1 MRTTVLLLRLTRNSR
16 KNVMFKR
23 THIVAWL
30 FTGILLWPLLAL
42 IADESFGQRGSD
54 AVAYAGIAIVIY
66 LYVDAFRL
74 LLKRSRHEGMR
85 FTYRTYRV
93 AIRRGY
99 DSMWK
104 THSLYKDSYT
114 HRGLWRDAVSKVI
127 RIQMRRKR
135 EKQRWPMQR
144 YIANTAIARSLAR
157 STEKETTPA
166 KCGAIPETP

>member
-1 MRTTVLLLRLTRNSR
+1 MR
-16 KNVMFKR
+16 KG
-23 THIVAWL
+23 THLGIWIV
-30 FTGILLWPLLAL
+30 TGIFLWPLLAL
-42 IADESFGQRGSD
+42 LADELFGQRGSD

-99 DSMWK
+99 DGMWK

-114 HRGLWRDAVSKVI
+114 YRGLWRDAVTKVI

-144 YIANTAIARSLAR
+144 WFANTAVGRSLAR
-157 STEKETTPA
+157 STPMASTAVKCDATQTTLN
-166 KCGAIPETP
+166 

>member
-1 MRTTVLLLRLTRNSR
+1 MRKHNHLV
-16 KNVMFKR
+16 
-23 THIVAWL
+23 IWII
-30 FTGILLWPLLAL
+30 TGIFLWPFLAL
-42 IADESFGQRGSD
+42 VADRIFGQKGSD
-54 AVAYAGIAIVIY
+54 AVAYAGIAILGY
-66 LYVDAFRL
+66 LFVSTLSEILRL
-74 LLKRSRHEGMR
+74 RRNREMR

-114 HRGLWRDAVSKVI
+114 YRGLWRDAVAKVI

-144 YIANTAIARSLAR
+144 YIANTAIARSLVR
-157 STEKETTPA
+157 STPKETTA
-166 KCGAIPETP
+166 EKCGVTPETP

>member
-1 MRTTVLLLRLTRNSR
+1 MRKETHLLVWILTG
-16 KNVMFKR
+16 VF
-23 THIVAWL
+23 ILPL
-30 FTGILLWPLLAL
+30 FAEFAGMLY
-42 IADESFGQRGSD
+42 GRRGSD
-54 AVAYAGIAIVIY
+54 AVAYAGIAVVGY
-66 LYVDAFRL
+66 CYVEFFRQ
-74 LLKRSRHEGMR
+74 LLKRRRNREMR

-93 AIRRGY
+93 AVRRGY

-104 THSLYKDSYT
+104 THSLYKDHYT
-114 HRGLWRDAVSKVI
+114 YRGLWRDAVTKVI